1 LDNWRERGIILGSF
15 GGLIGFFTSGL
26 VHFNL
31 GDAEVAMIFF
41 MLMGLSI
48 SLVIQVS
55 RFEIQDKFAIKKET
69 N

>member
-1 LDNWRERGIILGSF
+1 
-15 GGLIGFFTSGL
+15 
-26 VHFNL
+26 
-31 GDAEVAMIFF
+31 